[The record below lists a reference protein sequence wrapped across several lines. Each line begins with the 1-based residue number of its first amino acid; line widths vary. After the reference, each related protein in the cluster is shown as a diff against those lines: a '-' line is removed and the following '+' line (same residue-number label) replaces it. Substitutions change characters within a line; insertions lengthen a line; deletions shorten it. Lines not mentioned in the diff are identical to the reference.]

1 LSISDQ
7 EIQATEFDEWVAA
20 EVARSGAFTA
30 LVVLVD
36 VSANQVTPLCS
47 TYFNVVDDGIDWQEI
62 IILFAGSGAD
72 WDAACFFAMRAANGA
87 PLDNPNARSK
97 LRGLEARLDQDLS
110 VLKEGHCFDKSGRR
124 FTNPE
129 VGLP

>member
-7 EIQATEFDEWVAA
+7 EIHATEFDQWVAA
-20 EVARSGAFTA
+20 EFARSGAFTA

-36 VSANQVTPLCS
+36 VNANQVTPLCS
-47 TYFNVVDDGIDWQEI
+47 TYFNVVDDEIDWQEI
-62 IILFAGSGAD
+62 AILFAGSGAD
-72 WDAACFFAMRAANGA
+72 WDAACFFPMSAPDGA

-97 LRGLEARLDQDLS
+97 LRELEARLDQNLL
-110 VLKEGHCFDKSGRR
+110 VLKEGHCFNKLGRR
-124 FTNPE
+124 LTNEE